1 MELLTVFNA
10 KNNVMLVHRPQ
21 IFVYHVTELIGFHGL
36 HLIMIANVLMVISIM
51 VLLTV
56 FNAKINVMHVL
67 YNQIFAYLVTE
78 LIELLGL

>member
-1 MELLTVFNA
+1 
-10 KNNVMLVHRPQ
+10 
-21 IFVYHVTELIGFHGL
+21 
-36 HLIMIANVLMVISIM
+36 M

-78 LIELLGL
+78 LIELLGLQLIMIASKYNLI